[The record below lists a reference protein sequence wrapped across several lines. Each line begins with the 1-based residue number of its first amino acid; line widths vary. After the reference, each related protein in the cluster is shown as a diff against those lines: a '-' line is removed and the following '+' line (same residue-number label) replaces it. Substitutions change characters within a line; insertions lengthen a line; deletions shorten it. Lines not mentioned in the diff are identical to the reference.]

1 VELGAFSQAFESLTF
16 ELAESPLILWML
28 VLQRSSCCLAV
39 GGLLAPLGVLL
50 VVDGVEALGA
60 LLVVDGVEALGVLV
74 VVDGVEALGVLV
86 AVDGVEAVVVLD
98 AVLLPLPHPAT
109 SAPQRSGRTRRVDSF
124 RIKMISFFA
133 GRSLAGSQLPAAILS
148 IALMRPPHTPHQ
160 GPRGRSAPERNEDRL
175 CEKTG
180 ERHTCLLGHG
190 LHADDP
196 RAPNTPDGERR
207 DHPYW
212 S

>member
-1 VELGAFSQAFESLTF
+1 LELDAVSQAFESLAF
-16 ELAESPLILWML
+16 ALAESPRTFWTLL
-28 VLQRSSCCLAV
+28 LQRSCCCLV
-39 GGLLAPLGVLL
+39 VSGLVAP
-50 VVDGVEALGA
+50 
-60 LLVVDGVEALGVLV
+60 LGVLV

-98 AVLLPLPHPAT
+98 AVLLPLPHPARR
-109 SAPQRSGRTRRVDSF
+109 APQRSGRTRRVDSF

-148 IALMRPPHTPHQ
+148 IALMGPPHAPPQ
-160 GPRGRSAPERNEDRL
+160 GRRARSSPQGNEDRD

-196 RAPNTPDGERR
+196 RAPNSPDGGRR
-207 DHPYW
+207 HHPYW